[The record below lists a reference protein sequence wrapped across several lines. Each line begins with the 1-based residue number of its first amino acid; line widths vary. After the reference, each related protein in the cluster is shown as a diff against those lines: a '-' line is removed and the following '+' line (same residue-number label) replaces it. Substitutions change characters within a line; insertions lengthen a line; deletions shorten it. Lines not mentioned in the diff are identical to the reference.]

1 EVAVDLVDA
10 VEPAHDKALQVKLG
24 GNPQIEVDVE
34 RVVMSNEGPGHGA
47 ARQRLHHGRL
57 DFQITFGLEKIAD
70 GSHQLAASLKNR
82 ARFLVHHQVQVTLA
96 VADFHIGE
104 AVPFFRQR
112 QHRLGE
118 KLQALRVDAEFTRP
132 GTK

>member
-34 RVVMSNEGPGHGA
+34 RVVMSNEGPGHGS

-57 DFQITFGLEKIAD
+57 NFQITFGLQEITDGAD
-70 GSHQLAASLKNR
+70 QFAAALEDR
-82 ARFLVHHQVQVTLA
+82 AGFFIHHQVQVALA
-96 VADFHIGE
+96 IADFHVGE
-104 AVPFFRQR
+104 AVP
-112 QHRLGE
+112 
-118 KLQALRVDAEFTRP
+118 
-132 GTK
+132 